1 MLRLRLVAPGR
12 EGRQRRAAQEAHA
25 VLGIAY
31 APARH
36 ELEEQARES
45 IGDPAM
51 PWHRGEVAETVADHE
66 LGVARGGDEPG
77 DRLRGVLAVG
87 VDHEHGVGAAGEV
100 VDSGANGGTLA
111 ALLREADEL
120 GAGLGG
126 ELVEPARHGGLG
138 AVVDDHEAVRR
149 ARAPRGRGP
158 ARERRRMRA

>member
-1 MLRLRLVAPGR
+1 MLRLRLVASGR
-12 EGRQRRAAQEAHA
+12 EGREGRAAQEAHA
-25 VLGIAY
+25 VLGVAY

-66 LGVARGGDEPG
+66 LSLARSGDEVWDRGG
-77 DRLRGVLAVG
+77 GVLAVG

-111 ALLREADEL
+111 ALLREAHEL
-120 GAGLGG
+120 GSGLCG

-138 AVVDDHEAVRR
+138 AVVHDHEAVHVREHR
-149 ARAPRGRGP
+149 VDVGRHGHV
-158 ARERRRMRA
+158 AV